1 MVQADPGSISCA
13 MPVTPMDGASGPP
26 MHALSLESVL
36 FPEPASQLPEASGGT
51 PPTNRS
57 ARPLDMVQLLDGDFV
72 NTTCGA
78 SLGAMETG
86 VIPHSPDNFVRLMS
100 KPLQSRPLAS
110 PPPIHRQHQHRVYS
124 TSEMPRRSSHLAKKA
139 KSHVP
144 DVAGAQN
151 LLMHKLGL
159 ALGPHVESEDFDRYV
174 QAFKNGLSAE
184 QVNLIRELF
193 KEQADGPVD
202 HPSPKRWR

>member
-1 MVQADPGSISCA
+1 
-13 MPVTPMDGASGPP
+13 
-26 MHALSLESVL
+26 
-36 FPEPASQLPEASGGT
+36 
-51 PPTNRS
+51 
-57 ARPLDMVQLLDGDFV
+57 
-72 NTTCGA
+72 
-78 SLGAMETG
+78 
-86 VIPHSPDNFVRLMS
+86 
-100 KPLQSRPLAS
+100 
-110 PPPIHRQHQHRVYS
+110 
-124 TSEMPRRSSHLAKKA
+124 MPRRSRHLAKKA

-193 KEQADGPVD
+193 KEQADGLVD

>member
-1 MVQADPGSISCA
+1 LKAAHNLESPCSEGNENPPWMAQADPGSISCA

-26 MHALSLESVL
+26 VHALSLESIL

-51 PPTNRS
+51 LPTNRS
-57 ARPLDMVQLLDGDFV
+57 ARPLDMVQLLDGDFA

-110 PPPIHRQHQHRVYS
+110 PPPS
-124 TSEMPRRSSHLAKKA
+124 TVNTNTESTLLQRCQGVVGISPRRLR
-139 KSHVP
+139 VMCRMW
-144 DVAGAQN
+144 Q
-151 LLMHKLGL
+151 
-159 ALGPHVESEDFDRYV
+159 ALRTY
-174 QAFKNGLSAE
+174 
-184 QVNLIRELF
+184 
-193 KEQADGPVD
+193 
-202 HPSPKRWR
+202 